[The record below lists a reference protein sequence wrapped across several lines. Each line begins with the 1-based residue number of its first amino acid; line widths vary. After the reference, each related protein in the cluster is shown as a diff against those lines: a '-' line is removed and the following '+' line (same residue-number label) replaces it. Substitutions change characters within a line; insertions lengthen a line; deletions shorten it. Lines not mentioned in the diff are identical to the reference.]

1 MNVSALGSRLSLSW
15 RVIALAVA
23 VTAASCAV
31 VGVAAYCITDRLLV
45 SRIDSQLHT
54 RADTLSAAYMAT
66 AGTLPPV
73 FLGQVGDES
82 GVAILTADGGS
93 LRAGAVPIGSA
104 EQRVGTNGGGSTLRT
119 VHGFRVLAVP
129 VAGGD
134 AQTTVVITQSLNQ
147 TRKTLHT
154 LTQVL
159 VLAGLGL
166 MIFAGLAGRLVAAAG
181 LRPVRRL
188 DQATRR
194 IAATEEL
201 TPIPVTGTDELANLT
216 RTFNTMLASL
226 EQSRAT
232 QTRLINT
239 AATDLAAPLAV
250 LRNNVE
256 QLIARRTSPTQT
268 EQLRATV
275 ITQIEQLSQT
285 ITQLVDAGR
294 ATTSTP
300 TS

>member
-1 MNVSALGSRLSLSW
+1 MTASGSRLSLSW

-31 VGVAAYCITDRLLV
+31 VGVAAYSITDRVLV
-45 SRIDSQLHT
+45 SRIDAQLQT
-54 RADTLSAAYMAT
+54 RADTVSTAYMAT

-73 FLGQVGDES
+73 FLGQIGEES

-104 EQRVGTNGGGSTLRT
+104 EQRVVSTGSGASLRT
-119 VHGFRVLAVP
+119 VHGFRVLATP
-129 VAGGD
+129 VAHQD
-134 AQTTVVITQSLNQ
+134 ARTTVVVTQSLNQ
-147 TRKTLHT
+147 TRSTLHT
-154 LTQVL
+154 LTRVL
-159 VLAGLGL
+159 VLAGAGL
-166 MIFAGLAGRLVAAAG
+166 MIFAGLAGRFVADAG

-201 TPIPVTGTDELANLT
+201 TPIPVAGTDELAHLT

-226 EQSRAT
+226 EASRDT

-250 LRNNVE
+250 LRSNVE
-256 QLIARRTSPTQT
+256 QLIAQRTDPAQT

-285 ITQLVDAGR
+285 IKQLVDAGR

-300 TS
+300 AS